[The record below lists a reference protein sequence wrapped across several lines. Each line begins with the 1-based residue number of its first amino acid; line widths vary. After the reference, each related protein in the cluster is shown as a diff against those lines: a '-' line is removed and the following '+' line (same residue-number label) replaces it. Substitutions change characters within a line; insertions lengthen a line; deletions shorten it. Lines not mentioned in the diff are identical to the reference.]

1 MKQEATDDLVAAF
14 GWVAQEREIFPSLY
28 GGGEPHGG
36 PRPGRW
42 DVAAANRRFP
52 RLAERRHNMRDHL
65 SDGEQQLPA
74 DQASLVR
81 LIGLNLSAPTG

>member
-1 MKQEATDDLVAAF
+1 VEENPTAA
-14 GWVAQEREIFPSLY
+14 L
-28 GGGEPHGG
+28 
-36 PRPGRW
+36 RPGRW

-65 SDGEQQLPA
+65 SDGEQQLLA

-81 LIGLNLSAPTG
+81 PIGLNLSAPTG

>member
-1 MKQEATDDLVAAF
+1 MEENPTAA
-14 GWVAQEREIFPSLY
+14 L
-28 GGGEPHGG
+28 
-36 PRPGRW
+36 RPGRG

-65 SDGEQQLPA
+65 SDGEQQLLA

-81 LIGLNLSAPTG
+81 PIGLNLSAPTG